1 METGR
6 LLSILELVELAIET
20 LAAERLF
27 MATLFYDAPFVV
39 LSIKRRKQWYSLET
53 LKNRQKRQI

>member
-20 LAAERLF
+20 LVAEKLF
-27 MATLFYDAPFVV
+27 MATLFYDAPFIV
-39 LSIKRRKQWYSLET
+39 LTIKKKEAMV
-53 LKNRQKRQI
+53 

>member
-20 LAAERLF
+20 LVAEKIF

-39 LSIKRRKQWYSLET
+39 LSIKRRKQWYSLT
-53 LKNRQKRQI
+53 